1 MPIDITVSGITPNA
15 PPPSGGDSG
24 GGDSGYEEPAIRV
37 ENELNKDDVK
47 SDTTLWPAHTTESG
61 GVSTT
66 TVTDAE
72 LKALLE
78 LARQH
83 AKDTEDIPGEGLKE
97 GIFSIEDLRPSS
109 QNNTYVLELTGDQLH
124 TLEQENWDRLTV
136 QTPAGSFSLYSE
148 ALTQAGAE
156 ITDGDQPVRIT
167 LHRLDHENRP
177 GVDASLTV
185 NKNQVTSFETPYG
198 VRIVVPYTPAPGE
211 DVNALIIDYIHE
223 DGTVERVSECHYDP
237 EAGGVVFFTT
247 HLSKFG
253 VAYRPAA
260 FADVTAKHWANPY
273 VTFLAS
279 RGVISGDGGKKFRPD
294 DLATRSETIAMLTK
308 ALSAVKC
315 PKKPIQVY
323 TDVKLSSSIS
333 GASNWLYFNNLAPFF
348 TTGTKLKPSAPV
360 AKQDVAALVNNITDG
375 VGLRLRS
382 RGLDTG
388 YTDLGELA
396 DYAKPAVVRLTA
408 AGILPMTSNFKFNP
422 KTNLNRGE
430 LAQIT
435 ATLLSNL

>member
-1 MPIDITVSGITPNA
+1 DNA
-15 PPPSGGDSG
+15 PAAPT
-24 GGDSGYEEPAIRV
+24 IRV
-37 ENELNKDDVK
+37 ENELNKGDIK
-47 SDTTLWPAHTTESG
+47 SDTTLWPGHTTERD

-83 AKDTEDIPGEGLKE
+83 AKDIEGIPGEGLKE
-97 GIFSIEDLRPSS
+97 GIFYIEDLHTTSE
-109 QNNTYVLELTGDQLH
+109 NATYVLELTGDQLQ
-124 TLEQENWDRLTV
+124 TLEQEGWDRLTV
-136 QTPAGSFSLYSE
+136 QTPAGSFSLYPE
-148 ALTQAGAE
+148 ALAQAGAE
-156 ITDGDQPVRIT
+156 ITDGSQPVRIT
-167 LHRLDHENRP
+167 LHRLDYENRP
-177 GVDASLTV
+177 GVDANLTV
-185 NKNQVTSFETPYG
+185 DKKQVTSFETPYG

-223 DGTVERVSECHYDP
+223 DGTVERVTECHYDP
-237 EAGGVVFFTT
+237 EAGGLVFFTT

-260 FADVTAKHWANPY
+260 FVDVTAKHWANPY

-279 RGVISGDGGKKFRPD
+279 RGVISGYGDKKFRPD
-294 DLATRSETIAMLTK
+294 DLATRGETIAMLTK

-323 TDVKLSSSIS
+323 TDVALGSSIS
-333 GASNWLYFNNLAPFF
+333 GASNWLYFNNLAPFL
-348 TTGTKLKPSAPV
+348 TTGTRLKPGASV
-360 AKQDVAALVNNITDG
+360 AKQDVAALVNNVAAG
-375 VGLRLRS
+375 VGLRVRS

-396 DYAKPAVVRLTA
+396 DYAKPAVIRLTA
-408 AGILPMTSNFKFNP
+408 AGVLTMTSNFKFNP

-435 ATLLSNL
+435 AALLSNL